1 MLFAE
6 EVARLVSK
14 AAKVNTAD
22 ALNLLEEP
30 PSPELGDVAF
40 PCFGLAKEWKKSP
53 ARIAQQL
60 AQDIKPEL
68 PVATAIATGP
78 YVNFYLNKAVVAEE
92 ALTKR
97 RKLPKRKERVMVEH
111 SNGNTHKEAHI
122 GHLRNL
128 FLGDSIVRV
137 MRAAGFPVV
146 NTYYINDT
154 GAHVA
159 KCLWALKRYH
169 ADEEPPKDKLRW
181 LGGIYAEGA
190 RTAQEDEEAK
200 KEADEVLRK
209 LEEGDKETLELWKK
223 TRQWSIDD
231 WHRIFEQL
239 EMLPFDARFFDSDVT
254 PAVKPIVDRMHEKG
268 ILKESEGALVADLE
282 HEGLHTAIIRKRDG
296 TTPYL
301 AKDLALAERKF
312 KDYEIDRNIYVV
324 GSEQELHFQQ
334 LFKLLEKDGFPQAKK
349 CHHVSYGL
357 VMLKEGKMSSRE
369 GTAIP
374 FDEFYDKVYERAKE
388 GVAER
393 HEDWPEKKQE
403 ASAKGITLG
412 AMKLPLVLQEPKK
425 RIIFDLEKAMD
436 FEGET
441 GPYLQYTHA
450 RLCSILRK
458 HGKKVTENI
467 DYSILESQE
476 EQAVIKRLG
485 KETDALLEAAEKHKP
500 SLLARYAID
509 LAQEANTFYHTHQIL
524 QEAEAVK
531 KARLLLVLKTKEAL
545 GRVLESL
552 GIPALEE
559 M

>member
-6 EVARLVSK
+6 EVARLISK
-14 AAKVNTAD
+14 AATINAAD
-22 ALNLLEEP
+22 VLNLLEEP
-30 PSPELGDVAF
+30 PSPDMGDIAF
-40 PCFGLAKEWKKSP
+40 PCFTLAKEQKKSP
-53 ARIAQQL
+53 ATIAQDL
-60 AQDIKPEL
+60 AMAVKPE
-68 PVATAIATGP
+68 PPISTAIATGP
-78 YVNFYLNKAVVAEE
+78 YLNVFLNKEMLAER

-97 RKLPKRKERVMVEH
+97 QKLPKRKERVMVEH

-128 FLGDSIVRV
+128 FIGDSIVRT

-146 NTYYINDT
+146 NAYYINDT

-159 KCLWALKRYH
+159 KCLWALKKHH

-181 LGGIYAEGA
+181 LGSIYAEGA
-190 RTAQEDEEAK
+190 RKAKEDPQAK
-200 KEADEVLRK
+200 AEADEVLQN
-209 LEEGDKETLELWKK
+209 LERGEKETLDLWKK

-239 EMLPFDARFFDSDVT
+239 EMLPFDARFYDSEVT

-268 ILKESEGALVADLE
+268 ILKESEGALIADLE
-282 HEGLHTAIIRKRDG
+282 ADGLNTAIVRKRDD

-301 AKDLALAERKF
+301 AKDLALAARKF
-312 KDYEIDRNIYVV
+312 QDYEIDRSIYVV
-324 GSEQELHFQQ
+324 GAEQELHFQQ

-357 VMLKEGKMSSRE
+357 IMLKEGKMSSRE

-374 FDEFYDKVYERAKE
+374 FDELYDKVHSQAME
-388 GVAER
+388 GVEER
-393 HEDWPEKKQE
+393 HQDWPDKKKQR
-403 ASAKGITLG
+403 SAKGITLG
-412 AMKLPLVLQEPKK
+412 ALKLPLILQEPRK
-425 RIIFDLEKAMD
+425 RIIFDPEKALE

-441 GPYLQYTHA
+441 GPYIQYTHA
-450 RLCSILRK
+450 RLASILRK
-458 HGKKVTENI
+458 HGKKVSENV
-467 DYSILESQE
+467 DFSIPHSPE
-476 EQAVIKRLG
+476 EQAVLKRLG
-485 KETDALLEAAEKHKP
+485 KETDTVLEAAEKHKP
-500 SLLARYAID
+500 SLLARYALD
-509 LAQEANTFYHTHQIL
+509 LAQEANSFYHTHPIL

-545 GRVLESL
+545 GRVLDHM